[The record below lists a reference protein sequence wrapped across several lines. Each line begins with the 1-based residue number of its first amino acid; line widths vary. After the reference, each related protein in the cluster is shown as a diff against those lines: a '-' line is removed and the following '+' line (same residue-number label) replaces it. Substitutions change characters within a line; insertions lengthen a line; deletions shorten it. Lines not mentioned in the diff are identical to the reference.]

1 MGDINIRGVNRK
13 DHHEPDKHNG
23 VITHLDQT
31 PWNEKSSGA

>member
-31 PWNEKSSGA
+31 WWKAKSSGP